1 MLYTDIT
8 LRMIF
13 LFQSIVRKIESTKT
27 DGRDK
32 PVEDIVIADCGV
44 LPVPEPFTTEKE
56 DAKD

>member
-1 MLYTDIT
+1 
-8 LRMIF
+8 MIF